1 MQGLLAKTGSAI
13 ASLFPAS
20 SYGAVVDARFVNTSS
35 LHVRGLD
42 ASATYGFTS
51 RRERFDLGLNASY
64 LASYDQRLTPTSV
77 SEDLSGVT
85 GYPAALRLRGSGS
98 WTHGAY
104 GATLTVNHI
113 SGSHP
118 APGVSGADVGSWS
131 TVDGQLLW
139 RPTAKAGPLRGLT
152 LALNVSNLFD
162 AGPPF
167 YDSPNAVAYDPA
179 NADVVGRTASVQL
192 VKAW

>member
-1 MQGLLAKTGSAI
+1 MQALLAKAGSGT
-13 ASLFPAS
+13 ASLFPAT
-20 SYGAVVDARFVNTSS
+20 SYGAVIDAQFVNTSS

-42 ASATYGFTS
+42 ASAAYTLKRGPD
-51 RRERFDLGLNASY
+51 RIDLGLSSTY
-64 LASYDQRLTPTSV
+64 LASYDQRLTPTSR
-77 SEDLSGVT
+77 SEDLAGVT
-85 GYPAALRLRGSGS
+85 GYPAALRLRGSAS

-104 GATLTVNHI
+104 GATLTVNHV

-118 APGVSGADVGSWS
+118 APGTPGADVDSWS

-139 RPTAKAGPLRGLT
+139 RPQAGAGPVRGFT

-167 YDSPNAVAYDPA
+167 YDSPNGVAYDPA
-179 NADVVGRTASVQL
+179 NADVVGRIASIQL
-192 VKAW
+192 VKSW